1 MQLGDIM
8 NTQSF
13 FEEYFLYKT
22 YKEGMPCAAQLRFMK
37 RLQKDVQHMIKKQE
51 RTASAI

>member
-1 MQLGDIM
+1 MQLVCTM
-8 NTQSF
+8 NTQSC

-22 YKEGMPCAAQLRFMK
+22 YKEGLPCAAQLRFMK
-37 RLQKDVQHMIKKQE
+37 KLQKDALHMIKRQE